1 MRQKLFLASLLSLA
15 VALSAWGQTPSAY
28 NYARHQY
35 PQVNPDHSVTFK
47 FNAPTA
53 KSVIFSLGKDYPM
66 TKDADGLWT
75 VTTDPQ
81 VVGFHFYTIKIGG
94 LNVSDPYCYSFFGG
108 NAHNSGAVE
117 IPESPEESAYYTIQ
131 DNPHGALRSVRF
143 YSKACG
149 EFRRMFVYTPA
160 GYEQELDRRYPVFY
174 LQHGGGEDETGWVKQ
189 GYADI
194 IMDNVIAEGKAVPM
208 IVVMNCGYAHKPGS
222 SDEFDAFE
230 DMMINDVIPFVD
242 SRYRTIP
249 DRDHRAIAGLSWGA
263 KQAYDLGLG
272 HNDYFSYISGFSGII
287 VIGEFTHQNPGFRDP
302 AQLDAAYNGIFH
314 DPQRFN
320 ERNHLLYLA
329 NGGAEGNFIREMHQ
343 ILLDKGIENEYFQS
357 PGTAHEWLT
366 WRRCLYDFSQKLFK

>member
-1 MRQKLFLASLLSLA
+1 MKRILTATAIALLSLT
-15 VALSAWGQTPSAY
+15 ALAQRPSAY
-28 NYARHQY
+28 NFAGNTY
-35 PQVNPDHSVTFK
+35 PQVNPDKSVTFR
-47 FNAPTA
+47 FDAPTA

-66 TKDADGLWT
+66 TKDADGYWT

-94 LNVSDPYCYSFFGG
+94 ITLTDPRCYSFFGG

-117 IPESPEESAYYTIQ
+117 IYEDPETADYYTVK
-131 DNPHGALRSVRF
+131 NVPHGALRSVKF

-160 GYEQELDRRYPVFY
+160 GYEQNRDQRYPVFY
-174 LQHGGGEDETGWVKQ
+174 LQHGGGEDETGWINQ

-194 IMDNVIAEGKAVPM
+194 IMDNLIAEGKAVPM

-222 SDEFDAFE
+222 TDEFDAFE
-230 DMMINDVIPFVD
+230 DMMIEDVIPLVD
-242 SRYRTIP
+242 SRYRTIA

-272 HNDYFSYISGFSGII
+272 HNEYFSYISGFSGMM
-287 VIGEFTHQNPGFRDP
+287 VIGEFDVRNPGFKDP
-302 AQLDAAYNGIFH
+302 AKLDAGFGGIFH
-314 DPQRFN
+314 SPEKFN
-320 ERNHLLYLA
+320 SENHLLYLA
-329 NGGAEGNFIREMHQ
+329 TGAAEGSLIKDMHEV
-343 ILLDKGIENEYFQS
+343 LLDKGIENIYYES

-366 WRRCLYDFSQKLFK
+366 WRRTLHDFAQRLFR